1 MTCTCCLYCH
11 KTTHPVV
18 HMQANTHTHTQ
29 TAVWSGFS
37 QSGGLFQMTHYLLS
51 QLYVKEHR
59 HAKKNKTK
67 KKVQRSVKVNRN
79 KELRWREKCTHMVWC
94 SVSWW
99 SLFWLLHVRH
109 DNSPRRRSR
118 RTCHYGNRWHNSIQD
133 ALHFTCTVLCCI
145 MWSEGCDTPTPNLT
159 HQESQGKSI
168 IHGKRHF
175 SQIMNQCT

>member
-18 HMQANTHTHTQ
+18 HMQANTHTHKQ
-29 TAVWSGFS
+29 QF
-37 QSGGLFQMTHYLLS
+37 GLGLAKVVAYFKWPITCYLS
-51 QLYVKEHR
+51 FMSKSTDMQ
-59 HAKKNKTK
+59 KKTKQK

-79 KELRWREKCTHMVWC
+79 KELRWREKYTHMVWC

-175 SQIMNQCT
+175 SQIMDQCT